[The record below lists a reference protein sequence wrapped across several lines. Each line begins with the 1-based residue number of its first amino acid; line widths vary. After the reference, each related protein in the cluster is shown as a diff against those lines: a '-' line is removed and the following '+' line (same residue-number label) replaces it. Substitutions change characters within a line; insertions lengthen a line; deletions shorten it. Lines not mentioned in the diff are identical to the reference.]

1 MATISNN
8 YTGNGSTT
16 NYSFTFEYLEQ
27 SEVKVTLDGANT
39 TAFTFANATTLSFT
53 TAPANGVDILIYR
66 DTNVDVVKAT
76 FFPGSAIKAEDLNEN
91 FKQNNYAVQELVA
104 KVWDTETETIHSN
117 ETWVSNDLQVSTT
130 AAQDS
135 RFPALVQTATPTGTN
150 YATGKL
156 WFQNDS
162 DKTLSIWNGSAWLS
176 VVSGGTFT
184 NQPKVV
190 YVDATAGDDN
200 ADGHRISTPNQ
211 TIKAANNLREI
222 GVQIVIG
229 PVFYKSLE
237 YLDEVEN
244 MIFVSL
250 TNKNVNLPKNII
262 SAGVNATSQLNTIKK
277 FIDMN
282 GIKKTIFLTPEL
294 NYEVEIKKAIKD
306 SKIKIFKH
314 HLYDTEPTKLTAQI
328 EKITNYKIRKQN
340 LLDEI
345 KRVENSEL
353 IDKEQQL
360 EKLKKR
366 YTIGNVNFDSVIIS
380 DFDESLKS
388 VITSLLYTDVSPK
401 SKLIITFNQW
411 FDESLLKEKTIQPI
425 YYPSINRTNL
435 KNFEKIFF
443 NEFKEYPNYLSL
455 LSYDLVGLLYYLSLD
470 NELKNIDKIFKKKN
484 SFKGK
489 IGIFNIKDNK
499 INHKLNFYQVNN
511 GKLIEIF

>member
-1 MATISNN
+1 MYKLIKI
-8 YTGNGSTT
+8 
-16 NYSFTFEYLEQ
+16 L
-27 SEVKVTLDGANT
+27 TL
-39 TAFTFANATTLSFT
+39 
-53 TAPANGVDILIYR
+53 
-66 DTNVDVVKAT
+66 T
-76 FFPGSAIKAEDLNEN
+76 FFSFLIQHSIASSFEEKIKIGL
-91 FKQNNYAVQELVA
+91 LVPLSGDNKEIGQQIIKSTRIA
-104 KVWDTETETIHSN
+104 LKDINSKNIEIIPKDTKSN
-117 ETWVSNDLQVSTT
+117 
-130 AAQDS
+130 
-135 RFPALVQTATPTGTN
+135 PT
-150 YATGKL
+150 
-156 WFQNDS
+156 
-162 DKTLSIWNGSAWLS
+162 
-176 VVSGGTFT
+176 
-184 NQPKVV
+184 
-190 YVDATAGDDN
+190 
-200 ADGHRISTPNQ
+200 Q
-211 TIKAANNLREI
+211 TIKSANEFKEMGI
-222 GVQIVIG
+222 KIVIG

-237 YLDEVEN
+237 YLDEVEDI
-244 MIFVSL
+244 IFVSL

-282 GIKKTIFLTPEL
+282 DVKRTIFLTPEL
-294 NYEVEIKKAIKD
+294 NYEIEIKKAIKD

-314 HLYDTEPTKLTAQI
+314 YLYDTEPTKLTAQI

-470 NELKNIDKIFKKKN
+470 NELKDVHKIFKKKN

-489 IGIFNIKDNK
+489 IGVFNIEDNK

-511 GKLIEIF
+511 GQLIEIF